1 MLEFT
6 LRRIVATIPVL
17 LGILIVAFTVL
28 YLIPGDPAQT
38 VAGPR
43 ADAETIARIRAEMGL
58 DQPLFTRF
66 WSYLSKVAG
75 GDLGD
80 SVVTGK
86 PVLESLTEK
95 LPYTL

>member
-38 VAGPR
+38 LAGPR
-43 ADAETIARIRAEMGL
+43 ADPETLARIRSEMGL
-58 DQPLFTRF
+58 DQPL
-66 WSYLSKVAG
+66 
-75 GDLGD
+75 
-80 SVVTGK
+80 
-86 PVLESLTEK
+86 
-95 LPYTL
+95 LPGLPLICGASRRATWVIQ